1 MPKPK
6 KAEKEPIDEFT
17 PMGLEDLKKFVEEQ
31 QKKLSDVK
39 NRRNFVQQEREM
51 INNYYN
57 ISKTE
62 QKKIDD
68 QIKVVEFDMDEL
80 SKNHTKDLEAFTNK
94 FKHLEYDHET
104 FITRTLNEN
113 SQKAVSEEE
122 VIRKEREDEYL
133 KRKQKLKSDIKDK
146 ANDNRENIEKK
157 KKNIETQYDTKM
169 KNLEAK
175 LKKIRQK

>member
-1 MPKPK
+1 
-6 KAEKEPIDEFT
+6 
-17 PMGLEDLKKFVEEQ
+17 
-31 QKKLSDVK
+31 
-39 NRRNFVQQEREM
+39 
-51 INNYYN
+51 
-57 ISKTE
+57 
-62 QKKIDD
+62 
-68 QIKVVEFDMDEL
+68 MDEL